1 MKIDRTQAVMAGF
14 TACIY
19 NISHL
24 PHVLANKLLAYIAG
38 KRAADKIKF
47 AYELWTHLVYDAH
60 LVLIERAP

>member
-47 AYELWTHLVYDAH
+47 AFEHTSYLMR
-60 LVLIERAP
+60 I

>member
-1 MKIDRTQAVMAGF
+1 MAGF

-47 AYELWTHLVYDAH
+47 AFEHTSYLMR
-60 LVLIERAP
+60 I